1 MAAKTS
7 LHSDDQETNDHDKTQ
22 EPEPVFDPKSLK
34 FWTITASVYL
44 AFLLIGLDRTIIA
57 TAIPTITDEFDSI
70 ADIGWYGSA
79 YMLTCACFFPVFGRV
94 YQIYSRK
101 WSFLVSIL
109 IFEIGSTL
117 CGAAPNSSTFISG
130 RAIAG
135 LGSAGIV
142 CGGMM
147 VILSLVPL
155 HKRPVFNAIFGLA
168 FGVSSVL
175 GPIVGGL
182 LTEHVYVTFQYSPRS
197 IFAN

>member
-7 LHSDDQETNDHDKTQ
+7 VHSNDREINDNDKKV
-22 EPEPVFDPKSLK
+22 ELEPVFNPKSFK

-44 AFLLIGLDRTIIA
+44 AFFLIGLDRTIIA
-57 TAIPTITDEFDSI
+57 TAIPTISDEFNSI

-109 IFEIGSTL
+109 IFEIGSAL
-117 CGAAPNSSTFISG
+117 CGAAPNSSTFITG

-155 HKRPVFNAIFGLA
+155 HKRPIFNAIFGLA

-175 GPIVGGL
+175 GPIVGGV
-182 LTEHVYVTFQYSPRS
+182 LTEHVYV
-197 IFAN
+197 IFKASNSCFC